1 MYNYNKTQS
10 SPYDPTKLA
19 IHSMLRPEDDLI
31 SKCGQNFKNI
41 VSSDDI
47 VHLIN
52 DKNLVTYED
61 FDCVNTFYP
70 ETPTKFKQINRERKY
85 IS

>member
-1 MYNYNKTQS
+1 MYNYNKKQS

-19 IHSMLRPEDDLI
+19 IHSILRLEDDLI
-31 SKCGQNFKNI
+31 SKCGQNVKKI

-47 VHLIN
+47 VHFIIE
-52 DKNLVTYED
+52 KNLVTYED
-61 FDCVNTFYP
+61 FGFVNTFYP